1 MRGRGTA
8 MQLISF
14 KNTVLLKRGVWI
26 SAATLL
32 VYAAAPS
39 ALSGDLW
46 RRPAVSL
53 IPLCILAGFFAYVL
67 WKTAFHRV
75 ADQVVDCVDHLEVR
89 KGRTDDVISLA
100 NISAAEVSTH
110 LRMHWITLRLRKSS
124 TLGDRIDFL
133 PQASLW
139 GNLPAI
145 QQVAARLTARARQA
159 GGGDS

>member
-1 MRGRGTA
+1 

-26 SAATLL
+26 SAAALL
-32 VYAAAPS
+32 AYAAAPA

-53 IPLCILAGFFAYVL
+53 MPLCLLAVFFAYVL

-89 KGRTDDVISLA
+89 KGRTDDIISLA
-100 NISAAEVSTH
+100 NISTAEVSTH
-110 LRMHWITLRLRKSS
+110 LRMHWITLRLRKPS

-145 QQVAARLTARARQA
+145 QQVAARLAVRARQA